1 MKRPRSGYI
10 DYDKD
15 GTPIVRRV
23 PEGHALINRRTNVYF
38 PENSEP
44 GWNGIK
50 LTGDWE
56 LIKLVEQENILI
68 PHRTSGNK
76 LEIFEGK
83 IRSFLKRENL
93 VYEAIEELNH
103 SFAKVGVEID
113 SYEYLN
119 SAIEFLENQI
129 RFISEEI
136 NKFVSNGITF
146 PGIYEVIKKFDE
158 VKEVFNDI
166 KETNPRSRFF
176 NIQKP
181 EFTFTILYNYLEK
194 TLRDISNIYDTLPQY
209 TFLPTSLSTF
219 FYKKN
224 RLFSRVYLE
233 IVRYLRNYSLEVEKI
248 FSDKNPEDF
257 EAKKIFAKEYKRNI
271 DLLFDVVK
279 NDIPLIFA
287 VEDLK
292 QYGKKAVDAYFE
304 RFAIEF
310 LDLILYSIGRPFS
323 IKDVSS
329 VNVEKK
335 NRELILDVKLKN
347 GDKYTIIKSQEK
359 NLNPMF
365 FPSEKNIF
373 HYFSS
378 DVGPFFI
385 DGIAENYDLAFDV
398 KVIEEKQ
405 QTPSETKDFSV
416 SLVLRPFNYQ
426 FDSGLSKIVYIP
438 QTKSEEKRD
447 FGEIKAV
454 AKSILDRTLHRIL
467 FSEMK
472 AIFTGSGGHGLSNIF
487 PGIIAEI
494 LSINGLINASSDW
507 DDFYRRL
514 YKSIA
519 GRMYNLSSFEQK
531 MLEKEIIDE
540 KVYRKVPSAALLML
554 GINHSFKIMKILGI
568 PQNVKVSV
576 IKKEPNQIVFE
587 QDKGVV
593 LLSDTEKFI
602 DFISS
607 VNIVVSNLFQMN
619 EEKISSNDLL
629 LRLRQKAVFDDQNLQ
644 NAVVSVASRKY
655 LEIPNMNK
663 GEAYEEVFLD
673 IFLEA
678 LKEYLGTNYYYN
690 RFQGQYT
697 KKNFDVVHFD
707 LGGGKKIVFVNNP
720 YKTGVSDITF
730 LFVNDKTRE
739 VIPFCLELKARK
751 EIVVPQI
758 YSAREI
764 SMILNEVGARYFPGY
779 VIYRPKLFGLG
790 FFEEKQK
797 GKKKYYPYTIDMTT
811 ETTETEKKQTL
822 FKGDT
827 YYFVKHYYHLFSPIY
842 YQGLNIASPELKV

>member
-56 LIKLVEQENILI
+56 LIKLTDQRNILV
-68 PHRTSGNK
+68 PHRYSGNK
-76 LEIFEGK
+76 LEIFEGE

-93 VYEAIEELNH
+93 VYEAIEELDK
-103 SFAKVGVEID
+103 SFSKVGVEVD

-119 SAIEFLENQI
+119 SAIEFIEEQI
-129 RFISEEI
+129 RFISKEI
-136 NKFVSNGITF
+136 NKFVSNNITF
-146 PGIYEVIKKFDE
+146 PGIYEAIKKFDE
-158 VKEVFNDI
+158 VKEVFEDI

-176 NIQKP
+176 SAQKP
-181 EFTFTILYNYLEK
+181 EFTFTVLYNYLEK
-194 TLRDISNIYDTLPQY
+194 ILKNLSNIYDALPQSS
-209 TFLPTSLSTF
+209 FSPNSVSTF

-233 IVRYLRNYSLEVEKI
+233 IIRYLRNYSLEVERI
-248 FSDKNPEDF
+248 FSDKNPKDF

-304 RFAIEF
+304 RFAVEF
-310 LDLILYSIGRPFS
+310 LDLVLYSIGRPFS
-323 IKDVSS
+323 MESVSS

-335 NRELILDVKLKN
+335 NRELILNVKLKN
-347 GDKYTIIKSQEK
+347 GDKYTIIKLQEED
-359 NLNPMF
+359 LNPMF
-365 FPSEKNIF
+365 YPSEKNIF

-378 DVGPFFI
+378 DIGPFFI
-385 DGIAENYDLAFDV
+385 DGIAENYDLSFDV
-398 KVIEEKQ
+398 KIIEEKQ
-405 QTPSETKDFSV
+405 QMPSKTKNFSI
-416 SLVLRPFNYQ
+416 SMVLRPFNYQ

-438 QTKSEEKRD
+438 QTKIEEKRD
-447 FGEIKAV
+447 FEEIRAL
-454 AKSILDRTLHRIL
+454 AKSILDRTLHRTL
-467 FSEMK
+467 FGELRS
-472 AIFTGSGGHGLSNIF
+472 IFTGFGGHGLSNVF

-507 DDFYRRL
+507 GDFYRRL
-514 YKSIA
+514 HKSIA

-531 MLEKEIIDE
+531 VLEKEIIDE
-540 KVYRKVPSAALLML
+540 GVYRKVPSSALLML
-554 GINHSFKIMKILGI
+554 GINHSLKIMKLLGI

-576 IKKEPNQIVFE
+576 AKKEPNQITFD
-587 QDKGVV
+587 QDKGTI
-593 LLSDTEKFI
+593 LLSDNEKFI

-607 VNIVVSNLFQMN
+607 INVVVSDLFQMA
-619 EEKISSNDLL
+619 EEKVAPSDLL
-629 LRLRQKAVFDDQNLQ
+629 LKLRQKSVFDDQNLQ
-644 NAVVSVASRKY
+644 NAIISVASRKY
-655 LEIPNMNK
+655 LEMPEMNK
-663 GEAYEEVFLD
+663 GEAYEKVFLD

-678 LKEYLGTNYYYN
+678 LKAYLGTNYYYN

-697 KKNFDVVHFD
+697 KKSFDIAHFD
-707 LGGGKKIVFVNNP
+707 LGGGKKIVFADNP
-720 YKTGVSDITF
+720 YKTGISDITF
-730 LFVNDKTRE
+730 LFVNDKTKE
-739 VIPFCLELKARK
+739 VIPFCLELKARR
-751 EIVVPQI
+751 EIVIPQL

-779 VIYRPKLFGLG
+779 MIYRPKLFGLG

-811 ETTETEKKQTL
+811 ETTETEKKQIL

-842 YQGLNIASPELKV
+842 YQGFNVTSPELKV